1 MATRM
6 QLFREVIDIWRDTQ
20 DIDAVLDRM
29 TDDVVWHYSAATKEP
44 KIGKQGARE
53 FLDSF
58 KENVRN
64 PRWRIF
70 SYAENGDTLFVEGVD
85 EFDTADGKV
94 VVIPYAGVIE
104 FRGDLICGWRDYFDR
119 AIGDAGAKG
128 EPLPPFAAELADR
141 PAVA

>member
-1 MATRM
+1 MTARID
-6 QLFREVIDIWRDTQ
+6 LFRAVIETWRDTQ
-20 DIDAVLDRM
+20 DVDAVLSKM
-29 TDDVVWHYSAATKEP
+29 TDDVVWHYSAATKAP
-44 KIGKQGARE
+44 KIGKDGARE

-70 SYAENGDTLFVEGVD
+70 EYAENGDTLFVEGVD
-85 EFDTADGKV
+85 EFDTPDGKT

-119 AIGDAGAKG
+119 KIADAGARG
-128 EPLPPFAAELADR
+128 EALPDYAAALADR
-141 PAVA
+141 QAVA